1 MGHTRGLVSSA
12 QALRQIFITPGRIS
26 RAGILPN
33 TLQNGVQTRFF
44 QQSHFLSL
52 REYRPPIQLPPK
64 NEAITARFIQLVNEE
79 GNLEPPTRLEEVL
92 QSFDHKD
99 HFLMQVQPATGDQL
113 PVCKVFNKKEVR
125 ATEKAKAKASRATK
139 TSLKSIELNWAI
151 DAHDLS
157 HRLKQLT
164 TFLDKG
170 RKVEV
175 ILTAK
180 RHKRKAT
187 VDEIKHVMQRVLN
200 TVREAGANQTK
211 AMEGEPGKQVTFT
224 VQKDN

>member
-1 MGHTRGLVSSA
+1 M
-12 QALRQIFITPGRIS
+12 
-26 RAGILPN
+26 
-33 TLQNGVQTRFF
+33 
-44 QQSHFLSL
+44 
-52 REYRPPIQLPPK
+52 
-64 NEAITARFIQLVNEE
+64 
-79 GNLEPPTRLEEVL
+79 
-92 QSFDHKD
+92 
-99 HFLMQVQPATGDQL
+99 
-113 PVCKVFNKKEVR
+113 CKIFNKKEVR

-139 TSLKSIELNWAI
+139 ISVKSIELNWAI

-170 RKVEV
+170 RRVEV

-187 VDEIKHVMQRVLN
+187 VDEIKHVMQRVLD